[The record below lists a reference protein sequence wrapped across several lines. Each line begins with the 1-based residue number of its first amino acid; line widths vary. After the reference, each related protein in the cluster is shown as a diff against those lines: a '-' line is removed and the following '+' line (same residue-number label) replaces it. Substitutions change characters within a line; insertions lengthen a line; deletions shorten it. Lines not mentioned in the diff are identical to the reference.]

1 VALDRGCKGSNRV
14 ATDPAMALLCVVYT
28 RANLRVRLF
37 PCTVSALFDSA
48 TLQTVES
55 HEFLR
60 SVEEGGQV
68 IPLNNKGLTKLH
80 LVIYV

>member
-1 VALDRGCKGSNRV
+1 MRIMC
-14 ATDPAMALLCVVYT
+14 T
-28 RANLRVRLF
+28 RANLWIRLL

-68 IPLNNKGLTKLH
+68 IPLNNKSLTKLH
-80 LVIYV
+80 FEIYV